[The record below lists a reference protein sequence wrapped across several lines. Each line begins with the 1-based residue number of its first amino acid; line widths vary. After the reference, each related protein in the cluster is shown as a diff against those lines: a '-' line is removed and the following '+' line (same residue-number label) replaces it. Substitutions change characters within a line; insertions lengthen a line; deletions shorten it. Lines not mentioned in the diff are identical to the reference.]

1 MRLSQVLKYTVK
13 IAILLVTL
21 QLFYSPQN
29 VLAIDTW
36 QVGKNGLEWQ
46 DIGELTGLTTN
57 GNSILP
63 AVVDSTTNAVGLLEL
78 KNRGGSISSPQA
90 SNIDLTG
97 LLTDGNRETFWR
109 VERERRPDGTSM
121 IIDLGAIL
129 PINRIR
135 IRGDNETY
143 LRAYELFVHDGNPE
157 TLREDRPVAFINQ
170 VSANLEQDDPV
181 IDAQI
186 PLQFVRF
193 IRLISRSTQE
203 FAIEDVEVFGDG
215 FAPTGTF
222 TSEII
227 DLGAAANFGDITLN
241 TQIDSL
247 TDIVLQTRTGIV
259 PDPKIYF
266 RKTEIFQGEERAE
279 EAILPIGQAEAKDA
293 YFSLRTADRGSIE
306 DNIVEWSPW
315 SAPYENLSDE
325 FQSPGNRQYVQFRL
339 LFSSDDARQAALVEN
354 LTFAFSTPTIA
365 KNLTAEISPGEVTLG
380 EMHSFDYYIL
390 SEFEKQ
396 HDGFDQIEI
405 STPFLAKVS
414 EIELDGVPI
423 TYTEQTTDGL
433 LSILLTENRITQT
446 GQLLRIKFTSLI
458 TVYGTTF
465 FAKAFDSQKKELGQN
480 IIAGDATLLSGSNRL
495 SIQGE
500 LRNELI
506 LNFTTEPQIFSPN
519 EDKINDLTTISYI
532 LLRALRPV
540 NIDLTLHELSGRIV
554 RNFQQT
560 NVVNGPA
567 QIPWNGLDNY
577 GQKVVPGTYI
587 VNLSV
592 ETDTGKEER
601 SLLIGV
607 VY

>member
-57 GNSILP
+57 GTSILP

-170 VSANLEQDDPV
+170 VSANLEQDDPI

-293 YFSLRTADRGSIE
+293 YFSLRTADRGSIK

-354 LTFAFSTPTIA
+354 LTFDFSTPTIA

-519 EDKINDLTTISYI
+519 EDKINDMTTISYI

-601 SLLIGV
+601 SLLIAV

>member
-1 MRLSQVLKYTVK
+1 MRLSQVLKYAVK
-13 IAILLVTL
+13 IAIPLVTL

-90 SNIDLTG
+90 SNVDLTG

-109 VERERRPDGTSM
+109 VERERRPDGTYM

-601 SLLIGV
+601 SLLIAV

>member
-57 GNSILP
+57 GTSILP

-170 VSANLEQDDPV
+170 VSANLEQDDPI

-227 DLGAAANFGDITLN
+227 YLGAAANFGDITLN

-293 YFSLRTADRGSIE
+293 YFSLRTADRGSIK

-339 LFSSDDARQAALVEN
+339 LF
-354 LTFAFSTPTIA
+354 
-365 KNLTAEISPGEVTLG
+365 
-380 EMHSFDYYIL
+380 
-390 SEFEKQ
+390 
-396 HDGFDQIEI
+396 
-405 STPFLAKVS
+405 
-414 EIELDGVPI
+414 
-423 TYTEQTTDGL
+423 
-433 LSILLTENRITQT
+433 
-446 GQLLRIKFTSLI
+446 
-458 TVYGTTF
+458 
-465 FAKAFDSQKKELGQN
+465 
-480 IIAGDATLLSGSNRL
+480 
-495 SIQGE
+495 
-500 LRNELI
+500 
-506 LNFTTEPQIFSPN
+506 
-519 EDKINDLTTISYI
+519 
-532 LLRALRPV
+532 
-540 NIDLTLHELSGRIV
+540 
-554 RNFQQT
+554 
-560 NVVNGPA
+560 
-567 QIPWNGLDNY
+567 
-577 GQKVVPGTYI
+577 
-587 VNLSV
+587 
-592 ETDTGKEER
+592 
-601 SLLIGV
+601 
-607 VY
+607 

>member
-1 MRLSQVLKYTVK
+1 MRLSQVLKYAVK
-13 IAILLVTL
+13 IAIPLVTL

-29 VLAIDTW
+29 VLAINTW
-36 QVGKNGLEWQ
+36 QVGNNGLEWQ

-90 SNIDLTG
+90 SNVDLTG

-109 VERERRPDGTSM
+109 VARERRPDGTSM

-135 IRGDNETY
+135 IRGDKETY

-279 EAILPIGQAEAKDA
+279 EAILPIGKAEAKDA

-446 GQLLRIKFTSLI
+446 GQLLRIKFNSLI

-480 IIAGDATLLSGSNRL
+480 IIAGDATLLSDSDRL

-506 LNFTTEPQIFSPN
+506 LNFTTEPKIFSPN

-567 QIPWNGLDNY
+567 QIPWNGLNNY
-577 GQKVVPGTYI
+577 GQKVVPGTYV

>member
-1 MRLSQVLKYTVK
+1 MRLSQVLKYAVK
-13 IAILLVTL
+13 IAIPLVTL

-57 GNSILP
+57 GTSILP

-170 VSANLEQDDPV
+170 VSANLEQDDPI

-293 YFSLRTADRGSIE
+293 YFSLRTADRGSIK

-480 IIAGDATLLSGSNRL
+480 IIAGDATLLSSSNRL

-519 EDKINDLTTISYI
+519 EDKINDMTTISYI

-601 SLLIGV
+601 SLLIAV

>member
-1 MRLSQVLKYTVK
+1 
-13 IAILLVTL
+13 
-21 QLFYSPQN
+21 
-29 VLAIDTW
+29 
-36 QVGKNGLEWQ
+36 
-46 DIGELTGLTTN
+46 
-57 GNSILP
+57 
-63 AVVDSTTNAVGLLEL
+63 
-78 KNRGGSISSPQA
+78 
-90 SNIDLTG
+90 
-97 LLTDGNRETFWR
+97 
-109 VERERRPDGTSM
+109 M
-121 IIDLGAIL
+121 IIDLGVIL

-601 SLLIGV
+601 SLLIAV

>member
-90 SNIDLTG
+90 SNVDLTG